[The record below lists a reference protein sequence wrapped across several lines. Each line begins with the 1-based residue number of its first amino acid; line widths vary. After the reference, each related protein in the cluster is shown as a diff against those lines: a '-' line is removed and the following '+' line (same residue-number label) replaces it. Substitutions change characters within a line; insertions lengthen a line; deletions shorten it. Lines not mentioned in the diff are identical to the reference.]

1 MGEKLYEDLQE
12 YNHGV
17 RNIRTHT
24 RENCTGKSTKRE
36 VKNPPNIL
44 ARQAMVI

>member
-12 YNHGV
+12 YNHDV
-17 RNIRTHT
+17 RKIQTHT
-24 RENCTGKSTKRE
+24 GENCMVKSTKRE